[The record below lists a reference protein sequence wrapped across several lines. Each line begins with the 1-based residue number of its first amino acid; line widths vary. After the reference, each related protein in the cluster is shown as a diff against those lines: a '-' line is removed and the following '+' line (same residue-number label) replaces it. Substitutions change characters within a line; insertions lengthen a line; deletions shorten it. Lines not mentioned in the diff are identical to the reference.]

1 MGSSVSN
8 TVTDEELDRHV
19 AELILKDAKKKAE
32 RYGQHGVRAFLASSG
47 MYVFKRSLEVV
58 HGLTYISGRTL
69 TYQGLTSDSCR
80 LSFEVQMITT
90 SLFYDPKP

>member
-32 RYGQHGVRAFLASSG
+32 RYGQHGVRAFLANAG
-47 MYVFKRSLEVV
+47 MCVL
-58 HGLTYISGRTL
+58 
-69 TYQGLTSDSCR
+69 
-80 LSFEVQMITT
+80 
-90 SLFYDPKP
+90 